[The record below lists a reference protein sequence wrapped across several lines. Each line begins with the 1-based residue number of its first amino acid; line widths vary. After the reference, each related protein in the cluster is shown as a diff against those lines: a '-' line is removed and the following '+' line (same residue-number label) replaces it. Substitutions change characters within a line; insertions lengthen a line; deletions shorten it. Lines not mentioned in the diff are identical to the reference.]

1 MDCYPQDMRAAEIL
15 SRKSAQPE
23 VVEAS
28 SEAAR
33 ARLNILGQ
41 RIAICSIIIS
51 SILAVVKI
59 VVGLMAN
66 SASVVSDGIESGGDV
81 LASGMV
87 LLGLKI
93 AARPPDAEHPYGH
106 GRSETLA
113 GLAVG
118 LMLAV
123 TGSAICVGSLMRAGT
138 AEHPPAA
145 YAIWPLIFSI
155 AVKIVLYLAKS
166 RYGRTIRSASLV
178 ADASN
183 DAVDILSGLTALTA
197 VSLTLHNPRGF
208 AAADHYGGFAVG
220 LIVIFLGLRVV
231 RDTVLQLMDTMPAAA
246 MMEQIRGA
254 ALGIPG
260 ALAIEKCYAR
270 KTGLQY
276 HVDLH
281 LEVDPELTVRESH
294 EIATQVRIK
303 IKEELNW
310 VADVLVHVEPHGM
323 PLSP

>member
-1 MDCYPQDMRAAEIL
+1 MCAAEIL
-15 SRKSAQPE
+15 RHKTASPE
-23 VVEAS
+23 IVAGS
-28 SEAAR
+28 PEAAKN
-33 ARLNILGQ
+33 RLNVLGQ
-41 RIAICSIIIS
+41 RIAISSIIIS
-51 SILAVVKI
+51 AILAVVKI
-59 VVGLMAN
+59 VIGLMAN

-87 LLGLKI
+87 LLGLKV

-118 LMLAV
+118 VMLAA
-123 TGSAICVGSLMRAGT
+123 TGSAICVGSLMRAT
-138 AEHPPAA
+138 SAEHAPAA

-166 RYGRTIRSASLV
+166 RYGRTIRSAALV

-183 DAVDILSGLTALTA
+183 DAVDILSGVIALTA
-197 VSLTLHNPRGF
+197 VSLTLHNPHGL

-231 RDTVLQLMDTMPAAA
+231 HDTVLQLMDTMPAFR
-246 MMEQIRGA
+246 MMEQIRRVALGVPG
-254 ALGIPG
+254 ALGI
-260 ALAIEKCYAR
+260 EKCFAR

-294 EIATQVRIK
+294 DIATKVRIK
-303 IKEELNW
+303 IKEELEW
-310 VADVLVHVEPHGM
+310 VADVMVHVEPHGM
-323 PLSP
+323 PFSS